1 MKRILYL
8 SFYFE
13 PDLCAGSF
21 RNTPLVKEL
30 ARQLGPSNELVVIT
44 TMPNRYNTFK
54 IKALGDEEVGNIKI
68 HRVEIP
74 EHKSG
79 FLDQIFSFYA
89 FYKAVNEISK
99 KSKYDLVFA
108 SSSRLFT
115 AYLGHKMARASN
127 SPLYLDIRD
136 IFTDTMKD
144 VLKNKAL
151 KMAILPILKMIENK
165 TFSTA
170 NHINLIS
177 GGFASYFGKYTKPVY
192 STYSNG
198 IDEEF
203 VSLEKS
209 KTTGNTIKRIIYAG
223 NIGEGQGLHTIV
235 PQAAKQL
242 EGKFEFCII
251 GDGGARGKLQELIDI
266 MQLRN
271 VTLIYPVKRIELLE
285 YYKKADYFFLHL
297 NDYEAFKK
305 VLPSKIFELAAYDK
319 PILAG
324 VGGFAKQFIL
334 QNISNAIVF
343 EPCDVN
349 SFVSQLLQYQYTT
362 GFRSGFIQKFRRSN
376 INAEMSASILTYLP

>member
-54 IKALGDEEVGNIKI
+54 IIAPRYEEMGNIKI
-68 HRVEIP
+68 HRIAIP

-89 FYKAVNEISK
+89 FYKAVHEISRK
-99 KSKYDLVFA
+99 YKYDLVFA

-115 AYLGHKMARASN
+115 AYLGHKMAREAK

-136 IFTDTMKD
+136 IFADTMKD
-144 VLKNKAL
+144 VLKSKAL
-151 KMAILPILKMIENK
+151 KIVILPLLRLIENR

-177 GGFASYFGKYTKPVY
+177 GGFAPYFEKYTQPAY
-192 STYSNG
+192 TYFSNG

-203 VSLEKS
+203 VDLEKS
-209 KTTGNTIKRIIYAG
+209 NAANNVIKRIIYAG

-251 GDGGARGKLQELIDI
+251 GDGGARGELQELIDK
-266 MQLRN
+266 MQLSN
-271 VTLIYPVKRIELLE
+271 VKLINPVKRTELLA
-285 YYKKADYFFLHL
+285 YYKNADFFFLHL

-324 VGGFAKQFIL
+324 VGGFAKQFIQ
-334 QNISNAIVF
+334 QNVSNTIVF
-343 EPCDVN
+343 DPCDVN
-349 SFVSQLLQYQYTT
+349 SFVSQLLKYEYAT
-362 GFRSGFIQKFRRSN
+362 GFRTGFIQKFRRSN
-376 INAEMSASILTYLP
+376 INAEMSSSIVTYLP

>member
-30 ARQLGPSNELVVIT
+30 ARQMGPSNELVVIT

-54 IKALGDEEVGNIKI
+54 IIAPGYEEIGNIKI
-68 HRVEIP
+68 HRVAIP
-74 EHKSG
+74 VHKSG

-89 FYKAVNEISK
+89 FYKAANEISK
-99 KSKYDLVFA
+99 KYKYDMVFA

-115 AYLGHKMARASN
+115 AYMGHKIARAAKST
-127 SPLYLDIRD
+127 LYLDIRD

-144 VLKNKAL
+144 VLKSKAV
-151 KMAILPILKMIENK
+151 KMVVLPLLRLIENR

-177 GGFASYFGKYTKPVY
+177 GGFAPYFEKYTQPAY
-192 STYSNG
+192 TFFSNG

-203 VSLEKS
+203 VGLEKS
-209 KTTGNTIKRIIYAG
+209 NATNNLVKRIIYAG
-223 NIGEGQGLHTIV
+223 NIGEGQGLHTII
-235 PQAAKQL
+235 PLAAKQL

-251 GDGGARGKLQELIDI
+251 GDGGARRKLQELIDK
-266 MQLRN
+266 MQLSN
-271 VTLIYPVKRIELLE
+271 VTLINPVKRTELLA
-285 YYKKADYFFLHL
+285 YYRNADFFFLHL

-324 VGGFAKQFIL
+324 VGGFAKQFIQ
-334 QNISNAIVF
+334 QNVSNAIVF
-343 EPCDVN
+343 DPCDVKN
-349 SFVSQLLQYQYTT
+349 LVSQLLQYEYTT
-362 GFRSGFIQKFRRSN
+362 AFRTGFIQKFRRST
-376 INAEMSASILTYLP
+376 INAEMSSSILTYLT